1 MKVLKNTLAVAA
13 AFAMVGAPV
22 IASAAPASKLSVS
35 KSVRAGTAVKKTT
48 NNLGGGSAIIAILA
62 ALAVVG
68 GIVIAAGGSNSPSSP

>member
-35 KSVRAGTAVKKTT
+35 KSARAGAVVKKTT
-48 NNLGGGSAIIAILA
+48 NNLGGGSTIIAILA

-68 GIVIAAGGSNSPSSP
+68 GIVIAAGGSNTPSSP